1 MKKQKIILF
10 DIDYTLFNTDVFKET
25 QLKKHSVYDE
35 VHDILK
41 KLSKIS
47 KLVIFSEGG
56 IDFQKTKLDKTDI
69 KRYFNEHDIHIF
81 KSKTDGLQL
90 VIKKYSHGQIFFVD
104 DKLSILFD
112 AKKMLPEIFTIWVKR
127 GIYAENQKP
136 IPGFKPDTEV
146 ENLKEIVSIVDGSK
160 F

>member
-35 VHDILK
+35 VHVILK

-47 KLVIFSEGG
+47 KLVIFSEGE
-56 IDFQKTKLDKTDI
+56 IDFQRTKLDRTDI
-69 KRYFNEHDIHIF
+69 KRYFNERNIHIF

-90 VIKKYSHGQIFFVD
+90 VLRKYSRGQIFFVD
-104 DKLSILFD
+104 DKLSVLFD

-136 IPGFKPDTEV
+136 IPGFEPDAEV
-146 ENLKEIVSIVDGSK
+146 EDLKKIISIIHKS
-160 F
+160 